1 MKILIAPDK
10 FKGSLT
16 ASEVAE
22 AVAKGIRRFDPS
34 IDCILHPLADG
45 GDGSL
50 SILGAYLDL
59 EKITLEVSG
68 PLGDSVIAAY
78 FRSGKTAFVELAD
91 AAGLVL
97 LAPEKRNPLLTT
109 TFGVGQLMHHAIQNG
124 AREIYLFLGGSATND
139 GGAGIAQALGFQ
151 FLDKKGETVFPIGK
165 NLIEIDQ
172 IIAPTDKV
180 LEGVLFYCLC
190 DVQNPL
196 LGKSGASHVYA
207 AQKGAS
213 SKDITMLEAGMQQ
226 FAKAIEK
233 HTTIDVS
240 TLPGGGAAG
249 GVAAGM
255 SGLLG
260 AEIKSGIDT
269 FLTLTHFEEQVKN
282 ADLIISGEG
291 KLDSQTLE
299 GKVINGVMNI
309 SQKHQKPLLLVVGQS
324 ELDKET
330 LADEG
335 ILDVLTVM
343 SRCASVGEAVAHAG
357 NIIEMLVFDYF
368 NASTTA

>member
-22 AVAKGIRRFDPS
+22 AVAKGVSRFDPD

-50 SILGAYLDL
+50 AILGNYLDL

-68 PLGDSVIAAY
+68 PLGDPITAAY
-78 FRSGKTAFVELAD
+78 YRSGKTAFVELAD

-97 LAPEKRNPLLTT
+97 LTPEKRNPLLTT
-109 TFGVGQLMHHAIQNG
+109 TLGVGQLMRHAIQNG
-124 AREIYLFLGGSATND
+124 AREVYLFLGGSATND
-139 GGAGIAQALGFQ
+139 GGAGIAHALGFQ
-151 FLDKKGETVFPIGK
+151 FLDKQDGAVFPSGK
-165 NLIEIDQ
+165 NLIQIDQ
-172 IIAPTDKV
+172 IIAPADMAM
-180 LEGVLFYCLC
+180 EGVQFYCLC

-213 SKDITMLEAGMQQ
+213 GEDIEALEAGMRQL
-226 FAKAIEK
+226 AKAIQE
-233 HTTIDVS
+233 HAGPDVS

-269 FLTLTHFEEQVKN
+269 FLMLTHFEEQLKT
-282 ADLIISGEG
+282 ADLLISGEG

-330 LADEG
+330 LAGKG

-343 SRCASVGEAVAHAG
+343 SRCASVEEAVAHAG
-357 NIIEMLVFDYF
+357 NIIESLVFDYF

>member
-22 AVAKGIRRFDPS
+22 AVAKGISRFNPA

-50 SILGAYLDL
+50 SVLGAYLNL

-68 PLGDSVIAAY
+68 PLGDSIAAAY
-78 FRSGKTAFVELAD
+78 YRSGKTAFVELAD
-91 AAGLVL
+91 VAGLVL

-109 TFGVGQLMHHAIQNG
+109 TFGVGQLMRHAIQNG
-124 AREIYLFLGGSATND
+124 VQEVYLFLGGSATND

-151 FLDKKGETVFPIGK
+151 FLDKKGETVFPIGN
-165 NLIEIDQ
+165 NLIGIDQ
-172 IIAPTDKV
+172 IIAPADPLLDDV
-180 LEGVLFYCLC
+180 QFYCLC

-196 LGKSGASHVYA
+196 LGKGGASLVYA

-213 SKDITMLEAGMQQ
+213 SEDIEVLETGMQQ
-226 FAKAIEK
+226 FAKAIQK
-233 HTTIDVS
+233 HTAIDVS
-240 TLPGGGAAG
+240 TFSGGGAAG

-255 SGLLG
+255 SGLLS

-269 FLTLTHFEEQVKN
+269 FLALTHFEEQVKK

-324 ELDKET
+324 ELEKEA
-330 LADEG
+330 LADKG

-343 SRCASVGEAVAHAG
+343 SRCASLEEAVANAG
-357 NIIEMLVFDYF
+357 SIIEMLVFDYF
-368 NASTTA
+368 NKSGL

>member
-22 AVAKGIRRFDPS
+22 AVAKGISRFDPA
-34 IDCILHPLADG
+34 IDCVLHPLADG

-50 SILGAYLDL
+50 TILGTYLDF

-68 PLGDSVIAAY
+68 PLDGPITAAY
-78 FRSGKTAFVELAD
+78 YRSGKAAFVELAD

-109 TFGVGQLMHHAIQNG
+109 TFGVGQLMRHAVQNG
-124 AREIYLFLGGSATND
+124 ACEVYLFLGGSATND

-151 FLDKKGETVFPIGK
+151 FLDKQGEAVFPIGK

-172 IIAPTDKV
+172 IATPTDLV
-180 LEGVLFYCLC
+180 LEGVQFYCLC

-196 LGKSGASHVYA
+196 LGKSGSSHVYA
-207 AQKGAS
+207 AQKGAT
-213 SKDITMLEAGMQQ
+213 SKDIEALEAGMLQ
-226 FAKAIEK
+226 FAKAIQK
-233 HTTIDVS
+233 YSGIDVS

-269 FLTLTHFEEQVKN
+269 FLALTHFEEQVKN

-299 GKVINGVMNI
+299 GKVVNGVMNI

-324 ELDKET
+324 ALSVET
-330 LADEG
+330 LADKG

-343 SRCASVGEAVAHAG
+343 SRCNSVEEAVANAG
-357 NIIEMLVFDYF
+357 DIIEALVFDYF
-368 NASTTA
+368 NASFTA